1 MEYIINNYGTHV
13 LTNITLGARLD
24 IMYRSLVASSMKKG
38 QLSQAALIM
47 LKGFWDKC
55 GWSY

>member
-47 LKGFWDKC
+47 LKGFL
-55 GWSY
+55 G